1 MDASIGEVISR
12 ADAAVSGLGHA
23 PSTLWQY
30 RWAWSQIERF
40 CAREGVVDLTDEV
53 VASFLQLVAS
63 EHRAGRIKEWKR
75 KLLRKAVLV
84 LSEVVRT
91 GTYSWTVSRQT
102 HPNDGL
108 NAAFRPVQEQF
119 EDWLTGQGLAAATA
133 SLYAT
138 VSRKVLA
145 WLPDRHVTDIR
156 RLSGPDVS
164 AAVVFLGESYAPGSM
179 RTALTALRV
188 FCRFVEDSGWCA
200 GCSRAVPA
208 AFSRRVRPVSVLR
221 ADDVKRMV
229 ASPDPGTPVGRR
241 NRAMLLLAARTGLRP
256 GDIAGLRLPDIDW
269 RQGLI
274 TVTQRKTAT
283 VLTLPLLA
291 DVGTAIAEYL
301 LHGRPPGTDDDH
313 VFLRS
318 QAPYVALASTDL
330 YHVAAGAF
338 ACTENAPHSGSR
350 GGSHAG
356 SKGGTGRGM
365 RVLRASLA
373 TKMLENDTPLPVIAQ
388 ALGHRGIGAARHYL
402 AADETRM
409 RACCLDFAGIAP
421 REVRP

>member
-1 MDASIGEVISR
+1 MGVSIGKVISL

-40 CAREGVVDLTDEV
+40 CAREGVGELTAEV
-53 VASFLQLVAS
+53 VASFLRFVAA
-63 EHRAGRIKEWKR
+63 EHREGRIKEWKR

-84 LSEVVRT
+84 LSEVART
-91 GTYSWTVSRQT
+91 GTYTWTVSRQT

-108 NAAFRPVQEQF
+108 SPGFRPVQEQF
-119 EDWLTGQGLAAATA
+119 EAWLTGQGLAAATA
-133 SLYAT
+133 GLYAT
-138 VSRKVLA
+138 VSQKMLA
-145 WLPDRHVTDIR
+145 WLPERGVTDIR
-156 RLSGPDVS
+156 RLCGADVS
-164 AAVVFLGESYAPGSM
+164 AAVVFLGGSYAPGSM
-179 RTALTALRV
+179 RTTLTALRV

-208 AFSRRVRPVSVLR
+208 VFCRRVRAVSVLP
-221 ADDVKRMV
+221 ADGVQALM

-241 NRAMLLLAARTGLRP
+241 NRAILLLAARTGLRP
-256 GDIAGLRLPDIDW
+256 GDIAGLRLSDIDW

-274 TVTQRKTAT
+274 TVTQRKTAM

-291 DVGTAIAEYL
+291 DVGAAIVEYL
-301 LHGRPPGTDDDH
+301 LHGRPAGADDDH
-313 VFLRS
+313 VFLRC
-318 QAPYVALASTDL
+318 QAPYVAVTSANL

-338 ACTENAPHSGSR
+338 ARTETA
-350 GGSHAG
+350 SHDG
-356 SKGGTGRGM
+356 MGRGM

-373 TKMLENDTPLPVIAQ
+373 TRMLENDTPLPVISQ
-388 ALGHRGIGAARHYL
+388 ALGHRGIGTARHYL
-402 AADETRM
+402 GAEETRM

-421 REVRP
+421 RAARP

>member
-1 MDASIGEVISR
+1 MGVPVSEVISQ
-12 ADAAVSGLGHA
+12 ADAVVSGLGHA

-30 RWAWSQIERF
+30 RWAWSQIEWF
-40 CAREGVVDLTDEV
+40 CSGEGVCELSDGVVD
-53 VASFLQLVAS
+53 SFLRYVEV
-63 EHRAGRIKEWKR
+63 EHRDGRIKEWKR

-84 LSEVVRT
+84 LSEVATT
-91 GTYSWTVSRQT
+91 GTYTWTVSRAR

-108 NAAFRPVQEQF
+108 NPVFGPIQEQF
-119 EDWLTGQGLAAATA
+119 EQWLTRQGLALATA
-133 SLYAT
+133 ELYT
-138 VSRKVLA
+138 TISRKVLA
-145 WLPDRHVTDIR
+145 WLPERGVTDVQ
-156 RLSGPDVS
+156 RLTGADVS
-164 AAVVFLGESYAPGSM
+164 AAVVCLGGSYAPGSM

-200 GCSRAVPA
+200 GLARAVPA
-208 AFSRRVRPVSVLR
+208 VFCRRSRPVSVLP
-221 ADDVKRMV
+221 AEGVQVLV

-256 GDIAGLRLPDIDW
+256 SDIAGLRLPDIDW
-269 RQGLI
+269 RHGLI

-291 DVGTAIAEYL
+291 DVGAAIAEYL
-301 LHGRPPGTDDDH
+301 LHGRPAGADDDH

-318 QAPYVALASTDL
+318 QAPYVALASSDL

-338 ACTENAPHSGSR
+338 TRTETVSS
-350 GGSHAG
+350 
-356 SKGGTGRGM
+356 GGTGRGM

-373 TKMLENDTPLPVIAQ
+373 TRMLENDTPLPVISQ
-388 ALGHRGIGAARHYL
+388 ALGHRGIGAAMHYL
-402 AADETRM
+402 ASDETRM

-421 REVRP
+421 RAVRP

>member
-1 MDASIGEVISR
+1 
-12 ADAAVSGLGHA
+12 
-23 PSTLWQY
+23 
-30 RWAWSQIERF
+30 
-40 CAREGVVDLTDEV
+40 
-53 VASFLQLVAS
+53 VA
-63 EHRAGRIKEWKR
+63 RAG
-75 KLLRKAVLV
+75 
-84 LSEVVRT
+84 
-91 GTYSWTVSRQT
+91 TYTWTVSRQT
-102 HPNDGL
+102 HPNDDL
-108 NAAFRPVQEQF
+108 NSALRPVQEQF
-119 EDWLTGQGLAAATA
+119 EQWLTGRGLAAAT
-133 SLYAT
+133 SGLYAT

-145 WLPDRHVTDIR
+145 WLPERDVTDMR
-156 RLSGPDVS
+156 RLSGRDVS

-200 GCSRAVPA
+200 GLSRAVPA
-208 AFSRRVRPVSVLR
+208 VFSRRVRPVSVLS
-221 ADDVKRMV
+221 ADGVEQLV

-301 LHGRPPGTDDDH
+301 LHGRPAGADDDH
-313 VFLRS
+313 VFLRA

-330 YHVAAGAF
+330 YHVAVVAF
-338 ACTENAPHSGSR
+338 ARTGSVSN
-350 GGSHAG
+350 GGA
-356 SKGGTGRGM
+356 GRGM

-373 TKMLENDTPLPVIAQ
+373 TRMLENDTPLPVISQ
-388 ALGHRGIGAARHYL
+388 ALGHRGIGAATYYL
-402 AADETRM
+402 AADEARM

-421 REVRP
+421 RAVRP

>member
-1 MDASIGEVISR
+1 MGGSIGEVISR

-30 RWAWSQIERF
+30 RWAWSHIEGF
-40 CAREGVVDLTDEV
+40 CVREGVVDLTDAV
-53 VASFLQLVAS
+53 VASFLRSVAA
-63 EHRAGRIKEWKR
+63 EHREGQIKEWKR

-84 LSEVVRT
+84 LSEVART
-91 GTYSWTVSRQT
+91 GTYTWKLSRQT

-108 NAAFRPVQEQF
+108 SPAFRPIQEQF
-119 EDWLTGQGLAAATA
+119 EDWLTGQGLAATTA

-145 WLPDRHVTDIR
+145 WLPDRDVTDIR
-156 RLSGPDVS
+156 RLSGTDVS

-179 RTALTALRV
+179 RTALTALGV

-200 GCSRAVPA
+200 GCCRAVPA
-208 AFSRRVRPVSVLR
+208 VFSRRVQPVTVL
-221 ADDVKRMV
+221 AAEDVKRMV

-256 GDIAGLRLPDIDW
+256 SDIAGLRLPDIDW

-338 ACTENAPHSGSR
+338 ACTETAPH
-350 GGSHAG
+350 GGSDAG
-356 SKGGTGRGM
+356 SKGGAGRGM

-373 TKMLENDTPLPVIAQ
+373 TRMLENDTPLPVIAQ

-409 RACCLDFAGIAP
+409 RACCLDFTGIAP
-421 REVRP
+421 RAARP

>member
-1 MDASIGEVISR
+1 MGASIDEVISR

-30 RWAWSQIERF
+30 RWAWAQVEGY
-40 CAREGVVDLTDEV
+40 CAGEGVGDLTDEV
-53 VASFLQLVAS
+53 VASFLRFVAA
-63 EHRAGRIKEWKR
+63 EHREGRIKEWKR

-84 LSEVVRT
+84 LSEVART
-91 GTYSWTVSRQT
+91 GTYAWTVSRQA
-102 HPNDGL
+102 HRNDGL
-108 NAAFRPVQEQF
+108 NSVFGPVQEQF
-119 EDWLTGQGLAAATA
+119 EAWLTGRALAAATA
-133 SLYAT
+133 GLYAT

-145 WLPDRHVTDIR
+145 WLPERGVTDMR
-156 RLSGPDVS
+156 RLSGPDLS
-164 AAVVFLGESYAPGSM
+164 AAVVFLGGSYAAGSM

-188 FCRFVEDSGWCA
+188 FCRFVEDSGWRA
-200 GCSRAVPA
+200 GLFHAVPA
-208 AFSRRVRPVSVLR
+208 VFCRRVQPVSVLP
-221 ADDVKRMV
+221 ADGVQRLVV
-229 ASPDPGTPVGRR
+229 APDPGTPVGRR

-256 GDIAGLRLPDIDW
+256 GDIARLRLSDIDW

-291 DVGTAIAEYL
+291 DVGAAIAEYL
-301 LHGRPPGTDDDH
+301 LHGRPTGADDDH

-318 QAPYVALASTDL
+318 QAPYVALASSDL

-338 ACTENAPHSGSR
+338 ARTETASN
-350 GGSHAG
+350 GGP
-356 SKGGTGRGM
+356 GRGM

-373 TKMLENDTPLPVIAQ
+373 TRMLEKDTPLPVISQ
-388 ALGHRGIGAARHYL
+388 ALGHRGIGTAMHYL

-409 RACCLDFAGIAP
+409 RQCCLDFAGIAP
-421 REVRP
+421 RAVRP

>member
-1 MDASIGEVISR
+1 MSVPIGEVISR
-12 ADAAVSGLGHA
+12 ADAVVSRLGHA

-40 CAREGVVDLTDEV
+40 CAREGVVELTDEA
-53 VASFLQLVAS
+53 VASFLQFVVA
-63 EHRAGRIKEWKR
+63 EHREGRIKEWKR

-84 LSEVVRT
+84 LSEVART
-91 GTYSWTVSRQT
+91 GTYSWTVSRQER
-102 HPNDGL
+102 PNDGL
-108 NAAFRPVQEQF
+108 NSVFRPVQEQF
-119 EDWLTGQGLAAATA
+119 EAWLTGQGLAAATA
-133 SLYAT
+133 DLHAT

-145 WLPDRHVTDIR
+145 WLPERDVTDIR
-156 RLSGPDVS
+156 RLSRADVS
-164 AAVVFLGESYAPGSM
+164 AAVVFLGGSYTPGSM

-188 FCRFVEDSGWCA
+188 FCRFVEDSGWCV

-208 AFSRRVRPVSVLR
+208 VFCRRVRSVSVLPPDGV
-221 ADDVKRMV
+221 AALV
-229 ASPDPGTPVGRR
+229 ASPDPATPVGRR
-241 NRAMLLLAARTGLRP
+241 NRAILLLAARTGLRP
-256 GDIAGLRLPDIDW
+256 GDIAGLRLADIDW
-269 RQGLI
+269 RQSRI

-291 DVGTAIAEYL
+291 DVGTAIVEYL
-301 LHGRPPGTDDDH
+301 LHGRPAGADDDH

-318 QAPYVALASTDL
+318 QAPYVALASSDL

-338 ACTENAPHSGSR
+338 ARTETA
-350 GGSHAG
+350 SH
-356 SKGGTGRGM
+356 GGTGRGM

-373 TKMLENDTPLPVIAQ
+373 TRMLENDTPLPVISQ
-388 ALGHRGIGAARHYL
+388 ALGHRGIGTATHYL

-421 REVRP
+421 RAVRP

>member
-1 MDASIGEVISR
+1 MGVPIGEVISR
-12 ADAAVSGLGHA
+12 ADAAISGLGHA

-30 RWAWSQIERF
+30 RWAWSQIEWF
-40 CAREGVVDLTDEV
+40 CAREGEGDLTDEV
-53 VASFLQLVAS
+53 VASFLQLVAAD
-63 EHRAGRIKEWKR
+63 HREGQIKEWKR

-84 LSEVVRT
+84 LSEVART
-91 GTYSWTVSRQT
+91 GTYTWTVSHQT
-102 HPNDGL
+102 HPNDSL
-108 NAAFRPVQEQF
+108 NAAFRPIQEQF
-119 EDWLTGQGLAAATA
+119 EAWLTGQGLAAATA
-133 SLYAT
+133 GLYAT
-138 VSRKVLA
+138 ISRKVLA
-145 WLPDRHVTDIR
+145 WLPDRDVTDIR
-156 RLSGPDVS
+156 RLSGADVS

-208 AFSRRVRPVSVLR
+208 VFSRRARPVSVLR
-221 ADDVKRMV
+221 ADDVKKLV
-229 ASPDPGTPVGRR
+229 ASPDPDTPVGRR

-291 DVGTAIAEYL
+291 DVGAAIAEYL
-301 LHGRPPGTDDDH
+301 LRGRPSVADDDH

-330 YHVAAGAF
+330 YHVAADAF
-338 ACTENAPHSGSR
+338 ARTETA
-350 GGSHAG
+350 SH
-356 SKGGTGRGM
+356 GGTGRGM

-373 TKMLENDTPLPVIAQ
+373 TRMLQNDTSLPVIAQ
-388 ALGHRGIGAARHYL
+388 ALGHRGIGTATHYL

-409 RACCLDFAGIAP
+409 RQCCLDFAGIAP
-421 REVRP
+421 RAVRP

>member
-1 MDASIGEVISR
+1 MGVSIDEVISR
-12 ADAAVSGLGHA
+12 ADASVSGLGHA

-30 RWAWSQIERF
+30 RWAWSQIEQF
-40 CAREGVVDLTDEV
+40 CSREGVCELTDEV
-53 VASFLQLVAS
+53 VASFLQFVVA
-63 EHRAGRIKEWKR
+63 EHRDSRIKEWKR

-84 LSEVVRT
+84 LSEVGRT
-91 GTYSWTVSRQT
+91 GTYTWTVSRQT

-108 NAAFRPVQEQF
+108 NSAFRPVQEQF
-119 EDWLTGQGLAAATA
+119 EQWLTGQGLAAATA
-133 SLYAT
+133 DLYAT

-145 WLPDRHVTDIR
+145 WLPERDVTDMR
-156 RLSGPDVS
+156 RLSRGDVS
-164 AAVVFLGESYAPGSM
+164 AAVVFLGGSYAPGSM

-208 AFSRRVRPVSVLR
+208 VFCRRVRPVSVLP
-221 ADDVKRMV
+221 ADGVQRLV

-291 DVGTAIAEYL
+291 DVGAAIAEYL
-301 LHGRPPGTDDDH
+301 LHGRPAGIDDDH

-318 QAPYVALASTDL
+318 QAPYVALASSDL

-338 ACTENAPHSGSR
+338 ARTETAPT
-350 GGSHAG
+350 
-356 SKGGTGRGM
+356 GGTGRGM

-373 TKMLENDTPLPVIAQ
+373 TRMLEKDTPLPVISQ
-388 ALGHRGIGAARHYL
+388 ALGHRGIDSAKHYL

-421 REVRP
+421 RGARP

>member
-1 MDASIGEVISR
+1 MGVSIDEVISR
-12 ADAAVSGLGHA
+12 ADASVSGLGHA

-30 RWAWSQIERF
+30 RWAWSQIEQF
-40 CAREGVVDLTDEV
+40 CSREGVCELTDEV
-53 VASFLQLVAS
+53 VASFLQFVVA
-63 EHRAGRIKEWKR
+63 EHRDSRIKEWKR

-84 LSEVVRT
+84 LSEVGRT
-91 GTYSWTVSRQT
+91 GTYTWTVSRQT

-108 NAAFRPVQEQF
+108 NSAFRPVQEQF
-119 EDWLTGQGLAAATA
+119 EQWLTGQGLAAATA
-133 SLYAT
+133 DLYAT

-145 WLPDRHVTDIR
+145 WLPERDVTDMR
-156 RLSGPDVS
+156 RLSRGDVS
-164 AAVVFLGESYAPGSM
+164 AAVVFLGGSYAPGSM

-208 AFSRRVRPVSVLR
+208 VFCRRVRPVSVLP
-221 ADDVKRMV
+221 ADGVQRLV

-291 DVGTAIAEYL
+291 DVGAAIAEYL
-301 LHGRPPGTDDDH
+301 LHDRPAGIDDDH

-318 QAPYVALASTDL
+318 QAPYVALASSDL

-338 ACTENAPHSGSR
+338 ARTETAPT
-350 GGSHAG
+350 
-356 SKGGTGRGM
+356 GGTGRGM

-373 TKMLENDTPLPVIAQ
+373 TRMLEKDTPLPVISQ
-388 ALGHRGIGAARHYL
+388 ALGHRGIDSAKHYL

-421 REVRP
+421 RGARP

>member
-1 MDASIGEVISR
+1 MGVSIGEVTSR
-12 ADAAVSGLGHA
+12 ADAAVCGLGHA
-23 PSTLWQY
+23 ASTLWQY

-40 CAREGVVDLTDEV
+40 CAREDAVDLTDEV
-53 VASFLQLVAS
+53 VASFLRFVAA
-63 EHRAGRIKEWKR
+63 EHRECRIKDWKR

-84 LSEVVRT
+84 LSEVART
-91 GTYSWTVSRQT
+91 GTYTWTVSRQT

-108 NAAFRPVQEQF
+108 NAAFRPIQEQF
-119 EDWLTGQGLAAATA
+119 EDWLTGEGLAAATA

-145 WLPDRHVTDIR
+145 WLPDRDVTDIR
-156 RLSGPDVS
+156 RLSGGDVS

-200 GCSRAVPA
+200 GCSRAVPTV
-208 AFSRRVRPVSVLR
+208 FSRRVRPVSVLR

-229 ASPDPGTPVGRR
+229 ASPDPNTPVGRR

-291 DVGTAIAEYL
+291 DVGAAIAEYL
-301 LHGRPPGTDDDH
+301 LHGRPIGADDDH

-338 ACTENAPHSGSR
+338 ARTETASQ
-350 GGSHAG
+350 
-356 SKGGTGRGM
+356 GGTGRGM

-373 TKMLENDTPLPVIAQ
+373 TRMLENDTPLPVIAE
-388 ALGHRGIGAARHYL
+388 ALGHRGIGTATHYL
-402 AADETRM
+402 AGDETRM

-421 REVRP
+421 RAVRP